1 VVVPAVRIS
10 LSKMTF
16 LPGTLP
22 HPHRL
27 RNKNLPKLSLLP
39 SALSNP
45 SSPRAV
51 FLSAIPAIIQT
62 MNDGISQGDDKQLKI
77 LHTLLSLITDFSTI
91 HSKLL
96 AKVRAFVLGFFFSSL
111 TDGLALL
118 LRFRLHE

>member
-1 VVVPAVRIS
+1 VIPSQGDSVTRRQGKRRRAP
-10 LSKMTF
+10 F
-16 LPGTLP
+16 G
-22 HPHRL
+22 
-27 RNKNLPKLSLLP
+27 